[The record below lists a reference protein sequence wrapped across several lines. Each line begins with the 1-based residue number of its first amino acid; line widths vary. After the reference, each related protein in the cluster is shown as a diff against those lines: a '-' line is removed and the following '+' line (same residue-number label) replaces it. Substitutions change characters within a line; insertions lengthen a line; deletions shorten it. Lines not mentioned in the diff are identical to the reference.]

1 VSSDAAKWETVPLP
15 EVLDFREGP
24 GIMARDFQRHGVPLL
39 RLAGLK
45 QGASL
50 LERCNYLDPEMVERR
65 WAHFRVQPGDVLLST
80 SASLGEVGVVDNSA
94 AGQFL
99 TPASSGSGP

>member
-1 VSSDAAKWETVPLP
+1 MSSDAAKWETVPLP